1 MIEILAK
8 GEMRLS
14 DLPPIENLH
23 ISVPEVKC
31 CKLGCVSSVI
41 DILGKSI
48 GMRGLFRP
56 KHATPNFVTTLPPIM
71 NSTDLI
77 FYTFF

>member
-1 MIEILAK
+1 MKQVVNNKALTQKKQVEQMIEILAK

-23 ISVPEVKC
+23 ISIPEVKC
-31 CKLGCVSSVI
+31 CKLGSVSSVI

-48 GMRGLFRP
+48 RIDFE
-56 KHATPNFVTTLPPIM
+56 KKE
-71 NSTDLI
+71 
-77 FYTFF
+77 